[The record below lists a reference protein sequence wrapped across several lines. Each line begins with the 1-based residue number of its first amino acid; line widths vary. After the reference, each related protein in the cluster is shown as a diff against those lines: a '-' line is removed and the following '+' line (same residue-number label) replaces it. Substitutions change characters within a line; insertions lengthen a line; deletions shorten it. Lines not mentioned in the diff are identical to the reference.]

1 MYYVRD
7 AFCSSKTSIWI
18 LNKSM
23 LKVVVVTSAGTVE
36 TYPAVWGTSSITGG
50 FQNTSDTGITI
61 WYPGTF
67 GLVQALTVP
76 SRSIVPK
83 LHYKFAKTS

>member
-1 MYYVRD
+1 MYYIRG
-7 AFCSSKTSIWI
+7 AFCSSKTTSWI
-18 LNKSM
+18 SNKSR
-23 LKVVVVTSAGTVE
+23 LKVAIVTSEGTVE
-36 TYPAVWGTSSITGG
+36 TYPAVWGTPPITGG

-67 GLVQALTVP
+67 GLVQAVAVP

-83 LHYKFAKTS
+83 LHYKFVKTS